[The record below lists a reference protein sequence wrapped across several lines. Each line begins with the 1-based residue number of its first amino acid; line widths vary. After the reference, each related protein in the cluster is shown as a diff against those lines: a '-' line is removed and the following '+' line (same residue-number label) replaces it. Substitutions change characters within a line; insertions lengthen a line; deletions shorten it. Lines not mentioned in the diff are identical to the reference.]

1 MGTFS
6 DTFLKSSGTGQ
17 NTNNNQQ
24 PVEAGRAFATQFGIQ
39 SNYPQYQ
46 QQVQQPIQQPV
57 VQQPQ
62 QDQNVF
68 QKAGSAIGGAFNNV
82 KNSLTSFG
90 NNVMEKGI
98 TGVVADAIIPESKQQ
113 PPEVIA
119 QNEKNYLTQ
128 ITPADELTYKVM
140 DSTTSAL
147 FQRLN
152 DMSASGAAIDAL
164 MFGTENLNPYSLK
177 QLQDANYLD
186 ENGKVK
192 KGKLGIEMAKTLMD
206 ISIFFPEVFLP
217 LNAVTKLAT
226 GGKAVPVFG
235 KAVSIAEVVDGVVIA
250 GTYNTLYTPNLEK
263 IFSDPEVRSEAGKN
277 FAIGAGVGTVFS
289 IPLAYIKAPKAIK
302 TMSKAEV
309 AEAKQLYITLAKKY
323 HPDSL
328 QMGNSEAFKTIKGQY
343 DKGNIE
349 WLRRLNKANPSEAE
363 KLLNIKFD
371 PIVKDRA
378 VKLLGD
384 GTKTEAVAT
393 KPIVEKTVKLEVYR
407 GEGGKVQN
415 ILKDKGA
422 GAMFGE
428 GKYYADSEKYASKYG
443 KVTKEVLE
451 LKPNEILKLD
461 TDAKLDAYIKKAM
474 QEFPDIEGSNA
485 ISKLAT
491 KEGYKVITGF
501 DTVNVLDVPASPK
514 TSVKTDVTIPKG
526 EELVTGKESVTL
538 YRGVNADRLAMDTTT
553 SKKGVT
559 FYTTDRATALD
570 YANAQE
576 DDRIIALNKSKDEW
590 SKALTAER
598 DMKAREVLSNKILD
612 ANKKIQV
619 IQKEINKNPEL
630 KQVKESRGQVIEAKN
645 TLQNPLVINAK
656 GQTFDAVNKQAIEQA
671 QKEGR
676 DGVVI
681 NNVVDAVSKNN
692 LKPITTVLVFD
703 KPKTIKVQ
711 KKIVTPTKTVEKKTI
726 IQKPKAIKADKKQI
740 NSDLE
745 NKTKEYVS
753 YTPEVSQVFGKSN
766 AYDLTNLMNKPAL
779 LYGGIDRSMFTDAYI
794 LIRDKK
800 IADAINIKIIQTI
813 KKKEIAKLI
822 KKGES
827 TDKAMSIVEKDIE
840 AKKRT
845 LSKEFPKI
853 NTILPTNK
861 DVLSYE
867 LKPVAVTSS
876 GLVLSDSKYGL
887 LVDADKFQYIK
898 NLFPNAKLGFTGEAK
913 PLIFF
918 NAKNE
923 IVAYLMPRSSKNFD
937 FTKFNKMIKETAT
950 PKKSII
956 RKKAKVEVSAKP
968 KQSII
973 DKRENLTSDL
983 ENEARKYKSAEL
995 DYIRNIEKAPK
1006 MGNRFGQDIEP
1017 AGKYINLMEK
1027 GQSYIPEGWEVGKVK
1042 FNNPLIIDWGGGYG
1056 DKTNWKNVLSERYGR
1071 KTGKQL
1077 SQAIVNDGYD
1087 GIITLDKG
1095 KPSEVVQL
1103 TDIKNTDP
1111 LIQEARKY
1119 KSAEEFVKAQ
1129 DKLFHGT
1136 TYDWKGKFKEK
1147 TTYLTPEKKF
1157 AEDIADNQVENII
1170 EKFETETA
1178 PNGKSYYPTVKELY
1192 TKTGIKLFD
1201 PTNPKDLEWLR
1212 NNLPD
1217 KVAVTTYYGGIIE
1230 TTKDDALK
1238 SITKDKHSWTSY
1250 EGGLSDIIKKGGYDG
1265 LIAKEKGYPS
1275 VAIFEPNKNLY
1286 TKSQLTDIW
1295 NKANVK
1301 AGIVGTTKNTDPL
1314 MAEARKYKSAEE
1326 FVRGQGKDTLSDVAK
1341 IKSEYIKGLDKVRQ
1355 GIGEM
1360 GAKIPKSRIKERTV
1374 AIEGQLKV
1382 IDRYEKEA
1390 SQLTDIWNKAN
1401 KQKTITKRKPTGNT
1415 DMGFNPK
1422 NLENPFSPK
1431 AKAEMDKVIKQSDIA
1446 KKLSDKLN
1454 VPIRMGKYNRPVLGL
1469 YKTRPKVV
1477 RLKSGGLQTIFHEVG
1492 HYLDDTIEFSKYIEL
1507 NEAKALMAEYGYTY
1521 EGKPDKQRSEGF
1533 AEYLRFKM
1541 TGQQAKI
1548 DKFAPIFDRYFE
1560 SKISTLPDIKS
1571 VIDEATAGFKRWAEQ
1586 PSTAKVL
1593 SQISIGKA
1601 SQPSIKERAVT
1612 GIHDIYTAMLDDIHP
1627 LNEFSKLAKK
1637 RIGNVPAEKDPYIL
1651 ARNLRGWTGK
1661 ADLFFNKGTFGKQFY
1676 KLNNK
1681 GKYVMDFKGKSYSE
1695 IMKPLD
1701 TPEKLD
1707 DFRVYIVSQRI
1718 VNDLEPR
1725 GIKTGIDIKDAK
1737 QALEELDKKYPDFEQ
1752 IAKDR
1757 REYKDQL
1764 MNYAEESGLIGKD
1777 GLKKMREL
1785 NKYHVPFYR
1794 VMEEAQAGFLGKRKI
1809 GGNVS
1814 SPIKKIKGSEREII
1828 DPFESDIKD
1837 TLAIINASERNS
1849 IGIAMANLAKQD
1861 FELGRL
1867 FEQVDKPM
1875 QGVKVN
1881 AKEVMDK
1888 VTKQLGE
1895 DIKMPE
1901 ELADIAVTIFRPT
1914 YARGNNMLNV
1924 NMGDKQLVFEVD
1936 PDLYRALQGL
1946 DVEDAGLLMRL
1957 ISLPAKVLRAGA
1969 TLTPDFSLRNPLRDQ
1984 FTAMVY
1990 SKYGFTPGI
1999 DLLRGMFQ
2007 LFKKDNIYDL
2017 WKASGGD
2024 HASMVSLDRNYL
2036 QKSFKEIMATKKA
2049 KTLEYLK
2056 NPLKPL
2062 QILSELGEAGTRL
2075 GEMRNALAKGA
2086 SPIEAGLA
2094 SREITLDF
2102 ARIGAKSRAMN
2113 LITAFWNANLQ
2124 GTDTMIRSFKNRP
2137 YQTLLKT
2144 LLGITLPSILLYM
2157 ANKDDPRWKEIPT
2170 WQKNLF
2176 WIILTP
2182 DHIYRIPKPFELGMI
2197 FGSAPERLLEYIEE
2211 KDPKVFKELQQSIL
2225 DGFTPGYL
2233 PTALLPIIENITNY
2247 SFFTGR
2253 SIVSR
2258 GQENLPAEAQA
2269 GTYTSE
2275 VAKIVGEALGYSPS
2289 KVDNLV
2295 QGYTGGLGKY
2305 TTQALDEILKGT
2317 GVRNAP
2323 VAPAKTLEDTPV
2335 LKAFM
2340 IRKPVGTNSES
2351 VNRVYEMYGETSKQL
2366 NMVKKLAK
2374 EGNIEEAKKYA
2385 KEHPEVV
2392 HANLLAG
2399 VVNSYS
2405 EMNKAI
2411 DAIRRTD
2418 KLSAEEKRDKIAQIA
2433 ELQTEIAQKALAKIK
2448 ELDNE

>member
-17 NTNNNQQ
+17 NTNNNQE
-24 PVEAGRAFATQFGIQ
+24 PIEAGRAFATQFGIQ

-57 VQQPQ
+57 QQPQ

-68 QKAGSAIGGAFNNV
+68 QKAGSAIGGVFNNV

-192 KGKLGIEMAKTLMD
+192 KGKLGIEMAKTLMN

-217 LNAVTKLAT
+217 LNTVTKVAT
-226 GGKAVPVFG
+226 GGKAVNVLG
-235 KAVSIAEVVDGVVIA
+235 KAVPIAEVVDGAVIA

-277 FAIGAGVGTVFS
+277 FAIGAGVGTVLS

-302 TMSKAEV
+302 TMSKADV

-349 WLRRLNKANPSEAE
+349 WLRKLNRANPSEAE

-371 PIVKDRA
+371 PVVKDRA

-415 ILKDKGA
+415 TLKDKGA

-491 KEGYKVITGF
+491 KEGYKAITGF
-501 DTVNVLDVPASPK
+501 DTVNVLNVTASPN
-514 TSVKTDVTIPKG
+514 TPVKTDVTIPKA

-598 DMKAREVLSNKILD
+598 DTKAREVLSNKILD

-630 KQVKESRGQVIEAKN
+630 KQVKENRGQVIEAKN

-656 GQTFDAVNKQAIEQA
+656 GQTFDAVNKQAIAQA

-711 KKIVTPTKTVEKKTI
+711 KKIVTPTKTVTKKTI
-726 IQKPKAIKADKKQI
+726 I
-740 NSDLE
+740 
-745 NKTKEYVS
+745 
-753 YTPEVSQVFGKSN
+753 
-766 AYDLTNLMNKPAL
+766 
-779 LYGGIDRSMFTDAYI
+779 
-794 LIRDKK
+794 
-800 IADAINIKIIQTI
+800 
-813 KKKEIAKLI
+813 
-822 KKGES
+822 
-827 TDKAMSIVEKDIE
+827 
-840 AKKRT
+840 
-845 LSKEFPKI
+845 
-853 NTILPTNK
+853 
-861 DVLSYE
+861 
-867 LKPVAVTSS
+867 
-876 GLVLSDSKYGL
+876 
-887 LVDADKFQYIK
+887 
-898 NLFPNAKLGFTGEAK
+898 
-913 PLIFF
+913 
-918 NAKNE
+918 
-923 IVAYLMPRSSKNFD
+923 
-937 FTKFNKMIKETAT
+937 
-950 PKKSII
+950 
-956 RKKAKVEVSAKP
+956 RKKVNVKAFAKP

-995 DYIRNIEKAPK
+995 DYIRNTEKAPK

-1103 TDIKNTDP
+1103 TDI
-1111 LIQEARKY
+1111 
-1119 KSAEEFVKAQ
+1119 
-1129 DKLFHGT
+1129 
-1136 TYDWKGKFKEK
+1136 
-1147 TTYLTPEKKF
+1147 
-1157 AEDIADNQVENII
+1157 
-1170 EKFETETA
+1170 
-1178 PNGKSYYPTVKELY
+1178 
-1192 TKTGIKLFD
+1192 
-1201 PTNPKDLEWLR
+1201 
-1212 NNLPD
+1212 
-1217 KVAVTTYYGGIIE
+1217 
-1230 TTKDDALK
+1230 
-1238 SITKDKHSWTSY
+1238 
-1250 EGGLSDIIKKGGYDG
+1250 
-1265 LIAKEKGYPS
+1265 
-1275 VAIFEPNKNLY
+1275 
-1286 TKSQLTDIW
+1286 
-1295 NKANVK
+1295 
-1301 AGIVGTTKNTDPL
+1301 
-1314 MAEARKYKSAEE
+1314 
-1326 FVRGQGKDTLSDVAK
+1326 
-1341 IKSEYIKGLDKVRQ
+1341 
-1355 GIGEM
+1355 
-1360 GAKIPKSRIKERTV
+1360 
-1374 AIEGQLKV
+1374 
-1382 IDRYEKEA
+1382 
-1390 SQLTDIWNKAN
+1390 WNKAN
-1401 KQKTITKRKPTGNT
+1401 KSQLDETNMVKDDIAMSDFTSIKETQIINSPYSLKFKREGSLFFRGSKGTPENVAYMFKELKNNAVESLYILGIKDNMPKYVELLSMGTINQSVLSPMDVLPVLIDQDVDGIYLVHNHPSGNPLPSPDDILVSKRVEESLATLSKKLYGHVVIDTNKFGYIDINDYSIGTKDLPTDYQDKGKRIPIYKKYLEWNVAENTNPTIHNHSDIANLVKGITTNYDDVMVVAFTDQRQRVIAIESIPTTTSITQIAKRAIQNRAVGLFLVNPSSSFQDTYNITKTKSDMARRYAINLIDVVGISDTGVSKSFYYDTYNQNVFDRAENVS

-1454 VPIRMGKYNRPVLGL
+1454 VPIRMGKYNRPALGL

-1477 RLKSGGLQTIFHEVG
+1477 RIKSGGLQTIFHEVG

-1521 EGKPDKQRSEGF
+1521 EGKPAKQRSEGF

-1548 DKFAPIFDRYFE
+1548 DKFAPTFDRYFE

-1914 YARGNNMLNV
+1914 YARGNNMLNI

-1936 PDLYRALQGL
+1936 PDLYKALQGL

-2036 QKSFKEIMATKKA
+2036 QKSFKEIMASKKA
-2049 KTLEYLK
+2049 KTLEYVK

-2144 LLGITLPSILLYM
+2144 LLGITLPSVLLYM

-2182 DHIYRIPKPFELGMI
+2182 DHVYRIPKPFELGII

-2211 KDPKVFKELQQSIL
+2211 QDPKVFKELQQSIL

-2374 EGNIEEAKKYA
+2374 EGNVEEAKKYA